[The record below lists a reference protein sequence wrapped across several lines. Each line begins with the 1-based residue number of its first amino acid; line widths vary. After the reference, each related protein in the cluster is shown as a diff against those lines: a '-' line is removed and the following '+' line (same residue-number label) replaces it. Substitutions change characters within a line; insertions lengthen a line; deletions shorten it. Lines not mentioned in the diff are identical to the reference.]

1 VPFPVP
7 AATVTSPFLCRVL
20 LQIWTP
26 ALVLTLSSIHV
37 VGWID
42 WRRGEDERQVFY
54 LDPPRFV
61 CGFV

>member
-1 VPFPVP
+1 
-7 AATVTSPFLCRVL
+7 VTSPFLCRVL